1 MTFEGIITAIRFR
14 NEENGYSVATLYS
27 EEDGEIVIVGSTPF
41 LKEHDQVRIEG
52 ELVYHPTYG
61 EQIAFQQLEVV
72 LPTTEIGIMNYLSSG
87 LIPFIGTKTAK
98 KIVDRFGTDTLEIL
112 QDQPERLL
120 EIPGIGN
127 HRLEA
132 IKEAFQEQAELRSTM
147 LYLQKYGIGVAV
159 GLRLFRKYGAGTVEI
174 LSENPYRLS
183 DEVDGI
189 GFKKA
194 DEIAVKMGYAL
205 DSRIRIQAGLTYA
218 LMTAASDGNTY
229 LPLTVLI
236 RSGATL
242 LSLPEEILE
251 DGVRMLG
258 MRDEIY
264 IMNGGDDH
272 YVYYKP
278 YHLAENYVADKLCD
292 LSCLKGEDTDF
303 SELIELAE
311 RHLGIRFAEK
321 QKEAITTTM
330 LNGVSVITGGPG
342 TGKTTVIN
350 GIIRLCED
358 LDMELV
364 LAAPTGRAAK
374 RMTET
379 TGMEAKTVHRL
390 LEYTFGE
397 EEGGFQR
404 NEENPV
410 EADVVLIDEASMLDI
425 ILAKALL
432 KAVAHGTRLVLVG
445 DVDQLPSVRA
455 GNVLSDIIAS
465 GIVPVVRLDEIF
477 RQAGESMIVV
487 NAHRINHGEN
497 PILNEKDK
505 DFYFIQ
511 RESQKEILKT
521 ILDLLGGRLSDY
533 YGVDSLRDIQVL
545 SPMKKGETG
554 VYLMNRSIQET
565 LNPPSEEKEERRNGD
580 DVFRVG
586 DKVMQI
592 KNNYELKYKYLR
604 DGVVC
609 GEGEGLYNGDI
620 GYITEIDE
628 DSRTV
633 SVLFDGEK
641 LAEYEFGAMDDLVLA
656 YATTVHKSQ
665 GSEFP
670 VVVMP
675 VTAGPPMLLNRNL
688 LYTAITRA
696 KRLVV
701 LVGEEKC
708 LQRMVSNTVIKK
720 RYSALDKKMKDIMAW
735 KG

>member
-1 MTFEGIITAIRFR
+1 MTFEGVITGIRFR
-14 NEENGYSVATLYS
+14 NEENGYTVATLHTS
-27 EEDGEIVIVGSTPF
+27 EDGEIVIVGSTPF
-41 LKEHDQVRIEG
+41 LKEHDQVRLEG

-72 LPTTEIGIMNYLSSG
+72 LPSTEMGIVNYLSSG
-87 LIPFIGTKTAK
+87 LIPFIGLKTAK
-98 KIVDRFGTDTLEIL
+98 KIVKKFGTDSLEIL
-112 QDQPERLL
+112 QEKPERLL
-120 EIPGIGN
+120 EIQGIGQS
-127 HRLEA
+127 RLEA
-132 IKEAFQEQAELRSTM
+132 IKEAFQEQAELRATM
-147 LYLQKYGIGVAV
+147 LFLQKYGIGVAV
-159 GLRLFRKYGAGTVEI
+159 GLRLFRKYGSGTVDI
-174 LSENPYRLS
+174 LRENPYRLS

-189 GFKKA
+189 GFKKS
-194 DEIAVKMGYAL
+194 DEIAIKMGYGLESEA
-205 DSRIRIQAGLTYA
+205 RIQAGLTYV
-218 LMTAASDGNTY
+218 LMNAANDGNTY
-229 LPLTVLI
+229 LPLRALIESGVSLLGLSIEVVEEGVL
-236 RSGATL
+236 G
-242 LSLPEEILE
+242 
-251 DGVRMLG
+251 LG

-264 IMNGGDDH
+264 LMNGGDDH

-278 YHLAENYVADKLCD
+278 YHLAENYVADKLCE
-292 LSCLKGEDTDF
+292 LSCMRGEETDF
-303 SELIELAE
+303 SPLIEQAE
-311 RHLGIRFAEK
+311 RRLGIQFAEK
-321 QKEAITTTM
+321 QKEAISTSM

-358 LDMELV
+358 LDMELL

-390 LEYTFGE
+390 LEYSFGE
-397 EEGGFQR
+397 EEYGFQR
-404 NEENPV
+404 NEENPI

-425 ILAKALL
+425 LLAKSLL
-432 KAVAHGTRLVLVG
+432 KAIAHGTRLVLVG

-465 GIVPVVRLDEIF
+465 EVVPVVRLDEIF
-477 RQAGESMIVV
+477 RQARESMIVV
-487 NAHRINHGEN
+487 NAHRINHGEV
-497 PILNEKDK
+497 PLLNERDK
-505 DFYFIQ
+505 DFYFLQ
-511 RESQKEILKT
+511 RRSQKEILAT
-521 ILDLLGGRLSDY
+521 VLDLLGGRLSDY

-565 LNPPSEEKEERRNGD
+565 LNPSEEGKDERQNGD

-592 KNNYELKYKYLR
+592 KNNYDLKYKWVKNGTVL
-604 DGVVC
+604 

-641 LAEYEFGAMDDLVLA
+641 LAEYEFGAMEDLVLA
-656 YATTVHKSQ
+656 YATTVHKAQ

-675 VTAGPPMLLNRNL
+675 VTGGPPMLLNRNL

-696 KRLVV
+696 KKLVV
-701 LVGEEKC
+701 LVGDEAC
-708 LQRMVSNTVIKK
+708 LRRMVSNTVIKK
-720 RYSALDKKMKDIMAW
+720 RYSALDKKMKELITW
-735 KG
+735 KE

>member
-1 MTFEGIITAIRFR
+1 MTFEGVITGVRFR
-14 NEENGYSVATLYS
+14 NEENGYTVATLHTS
-27 EEDGEIVIVGSTPF
+27 EDGEIVIVGSTPF
-41 LKEHDQVRIEG
+41 LKEHDQVRLEG

-72 LPTTEIGIMNYLSSG
+72 LPSTEMGIVNYLSSG
-87 LIPFIGTKTAK
+87 LIPFIGLKTAK
-98 KIVDRFGTDTLEIL
+98 KIVKKFGTDSLEIL
-112 QDQPERLL
+112 QEKPERLL
-120 EIPGIGN
+120 EIQGIGQS
-127 HRLEA
+127 RLEA
-132 IKEAFQEQAELRSTM
+132 IKEAFQEQAELRATM
-147 LYLQKYGIGVAV
+147 LFLQKYGIGVAV
-159 GLRLFRKYGAGTVEI
+159 GLRLFRKYGSGTVDI
-174 LSENPYRLS
+174 LRENPYRLS

-189 GFKKA
+189 GFKKS
-194 DEIAVKMGYAL
+194 DEIAIKMGYGL
-205 DSRIRIQAGLTYA
+205 ESEPRIQAGLTYV
-218 LMTAASDGNTY
+218 LMNAANDGNTY
-229 LPLTVLI
+229 LPLRVLI
-236 RSGATL
+236 ESGVSL
-242 LSLPEEILE
+242 LGLSREVVE
-251 DGVRMLG
+251 DGVRGLG

-264 IMNGGDDH
+264 LMNGGDDH

-278 YHLAENYVADKLCD
+278 YHLAENYVADKLCE
-292 LSCLKGEDTDF
+292 LSCMRGEETDF
-303 SELIELAE
+303 SPLIEQAQ
-311 RHLGIRFAEK
+311 RRLGIQFAEK
-321 QKEAITTTM
+321 QKEAISTSM

-358 LDMELV
+358 LDMELL

-397 EEGGFQR
+397 EEYGFQR
-404 NEENPV
+404 NEENPI

-425 ILAKALL
+425 LLAKSLL
-432 KAVAHGTRLVLVG
+432 KAIAHGTRLVLVG

-465 GIVPVVRLDEIF
+465 EVVPVVRLDEIF
-477 RQAGESMIVV
+477 RQARESMIVV
-487 NAHRINHGEN
+487 NAHRINHGEV
-497 PILNEKDK
+497 PLLNERDK
-505 DFYFIQ
+505 DFYFLQ
-511 RESQKEILKT
+511 RTSQKEILAT
-521 ILDLLGGRLSDY
+521 VLDLLGGRLSDY

-565 LNPPSEEKEERRNGD
+565 LNPSEEGKNERQNGD
-580 DVFRVG
+580 DIFRVG

-592 KNNYELKYKYLR
+592 KNNYDLKYKWVKNGTVL
-604 DGVVC
+604 

-641 LAEYEFGAMDDLVLA
+641 LAEYEFGAMEDLVLA
-656 YATTVHKSQ
+656 YATTVHKAQ

-675 VTAGPPMLLNRNL
+675 VTGGPPMLLNRNL

-696 KRLVV
+696 KKLVV
-701 LVGEEKC
+701 LVGDEAC
-708 LQRMVSNTVIKK
+708 LRRMVSNTVIKK
-720 RYSALDKKMKDIMAW
+720 RYSALDKKMKELITW
-735 KG
+735 KE

>member
-1 MTFEGIITAIRFR
+1 MTFEGVITGVRFR
-14 NEENGYSVATLYS
+14 NEENGYTVATLHTS
-27 EEDGEIVIVGSTPF
+27 EDGEIVIVGSTPF
-41 LKEHDQVRIEG
+41 LKEHDQVRLEG

-72 LPTTEIGIMNYLSSG
+72 LPSTEMGIVNYLSSG
-87 LIPFIGTKTAK
+87 LIPFIGLKTAK
-98 KIVDRFGTDTLEIL
+98 KIVKKFGTDSLEIL
-112 QDQPERLL
+112 QEKPERLL
-120 EIPGIGN
+120 EIPGIGQS
-127 HRLEA
+127 RLEA
-132 IKEAFQEQAELRSTM
+132 IKEAFQEQAELRATM
-147 LYLQKYGIGVAV
+147 LFLQKYGIGVAV
-159 GLRLFRKYGAGTVEI
+159 GLRLFRKYGSGTVDI
-174 LSENPYRLS
+174 LRENPYRLS

-189 GFKKA
+189 GFKKS
-194 DEIAVKMGYAL
+194 DEIAIKMGYGL
-205 DSRIRIQAGLTYA
+205 ESEPRIQAGLTYV
-218 LMTAASDGNTY
+218 LMNAANDGNTY
-229 LPLTVLI
+229 LPLRVLI
-236 RSGATL
+236 ESGVSL
-242 LSLPEEILE
+242 LGLSREVVE
-251 DGVRMLG
+251 DGVRGLG

-264 IMNGGDDH
+264 LMNGGDDH

-278 YHLAENYVADKLCD
+278 YHLAENYVADKLCE
-292 LSCLKGEDTDF
+292 LSCMRGEETDF
-303 SELIELAE
+303 SPLIEQAQ
-311 RHLGIRFAEK
+311 RRLGIQFAEK
-321 QKEAITTTM
+321 QKEAISTSM

-358 LDMELV
+358 LDMELL

-397 EEGGFQR
+397 EEYGFQR
-404 NEENPV
+404 NEENPI

-425 ILAKALL
+425 LLAKSLL
-432 KAVAHGTRLVLVG
+432 KAIAHGTRLVLVG

-465 GIVPVVRLDEIF
+465 EVVPVVRLDEIF
-477 RQAGESMIVV
+477 RQARESMIVV
-487 NAHRINHGEN
+487 NAHRINHGEV
-497 PILNEKDK
+497 PLLNERDK
-505 DFYFIQ
+505 DFYFLQ
-511 RESQKEILKT
+511 RTSQKEILT
-521 ILDLLGGRLSDY
+521 TVLDLLGGRLSDY

-565 LNPPSEEKEERRNGD
+565 LNPSEEGKNERQNGD
-580 DVFRVG
+580 DIFRVG

-592 KNNYELKYKYLR
+592 KNNYDLKYKWVKNGTVL
-604 DGVVC
+604 

-641 LAEYEFGAMDDLVLA
+641 LAEYEFGAMEDLVLA
-656 YATTVHKSQ
+656 YATTVHKAQ

-675 VTAGPPMLLNRNL
+675 VTGGPPMLLNRNL

-696 KRLVV
+696 KKLVV
-701 LVGEEKC
+701 LVGDEAC
-708 LQRMVSNTVIKK
+708 LRRMVSNTVIKK
-720 RYSALDKKMKDIMAW
+720 RYSALDKKMKELIAW
-735 KG
+735 KE

>member
-1 MTFEGIITAIRFR
+1 MTFEGVITAIRFR
-14 NEENGYSVATLYS
+14 NEENGYTVATLHTP
-27 EEDGEIVIVGSTPF
+27 EEGEIVIVGSTPF
-41 LKEHDQVRIEG
+41 LKEHDQVRLEG

-72 LPTTEIGIMNYLSSG
+72 LPSTEMGIINYLSSG
-87 LIPFIGTKTAK
+87 LIPFIGLKTAK
-98 KIVDRFGTDTLEIL
+98 KIVKKFGTDSLEIL
-112 QDQPERLL
+112 QEDPERLL
-120 EIPGIGN
+120 EIPGIGQ

-147 LYLQKYGIGVAV
+147 LFLQKYGVGVAV
-159 GLRLFRKYGAGTVEI
+159 GLRLFRKYGTGTSDI
-174 LSENPYRLS
+174 LRENPYRLS

-194 DEIAVKMGYAL
+194 DEIAIKMGYAL
-205 DSRIRIQAGLTYA
+205 ESEARIQAGLTYV
-218 LMTAASDGNTY
+218 LMNAASDGNTY
-229 LPLTVLI
+229 LPLSVLI
-236 RSGATL
+236 ESGIFL
-242 LSLPEEILE
+242 LNLSKDIVE
-251 DGVRMLG
+251 DGVRGLG

-278 YHLAENYVADKLCD
+278 YHLAENYVADKLCE
-292 LSCLKGEDTDF
+292 LSCMKGEETDF
-303 SELIELAE
+303 SPLIEQAE
-311 RHLGIRFAEK
+311 RQLGIQFAEK
-321 QKEAITTTM
+321 QKEAISTSM

-358 LDMELV
+358 LDMELL

-390 LEYTFGE
+390 LEYSFGE
-397 EEGGFQR
+397 EEYGFQR
-404 NEENPV
+404 NEENPI

-425 ILAKALL
+425 LLAKSLL
-432 KAVAHGTRLVLVG
+432 KAIAHGTRLVLVG

-465 GIVPVVRLDEIF
+465 EVVPVVRLDEIF
-477 RQAGESMIVV
+477 RQARESMIVV
-487 NAHRINHGEN
+487 NAHRINHGEV
-497 PILNEKDK
+497 PLLNERDK
-505 DFYFIQ
+505 DFYFLQ
-511 RESQKEILKT
+511 RTSQKEISAT

-565 LNPPSEEKEERRNGD
+565 LNPPEEGKEERRNGD
-580 DVFRVG
+580 DIFRVG
-586 DKVMQI
+586 DKVMQV
-592 KNNYELKYKYLR
+592 KNNYDLKYKWVKN
-604 DGVVC
+604 GNIC

-620 GYITEIDE
+620 GYITEIDD

-641 LAEYEFGAMDDLVLA
+641 LAEYEFGAMEDLVLA
-656 YATTVHKSQ
+656 YATTVHKAQ

-675 VTAGPPMLLNRNL
+675 VTSGPPMLLNRNL

-696 KRLVV
+696 KKLVV
-701 LVGEEKC
+701 LVGEEAC
-708 LQRMVSNTVIKK
+708 LRRMVSNTVIKK
-720 RYSALDKKMKDIMAW
+720 RYSALDKKMKEIIVW
-735 KG
+735 KE